1 MKARP
6 GLGLSAAAL
15 AWVCFTHGAFAIGQP
30 QPNNT
35 TGFYSAESVLLTPNS
50 NQVAL
55 SPNNFFYFV
64 LNGPVAPGPVN
75 FIAPAGNNFT
85 FPAAGIACQR
95 DGVPYAFA
103 LGTGT
108 NTITCPSPGVA
119 FTTLNLITFPAGTTN
134 VITLTGPN
142 VVALG
147 NPIQP
152 GGGALGPNPTAV
164 VQINA
169 SGPGDSAAGIP
180 NFSIISRN
188 SFSIVLTPQNLGIDL
203 SGAGLPNVFPGAG
216 FKVNPPTSGA
226 ATVSIAG
233 FLGTFWINENQFDL
247 DARNG
252 LNSISAIGAGT
263 NGPLTGN
270 TTVTLAGDFA
280 TITNAY
286 LVPNNAGPPTA
297 NMSTACLANQPNNA
311 IGGATTINAGK
322 NLITFP
328 PLPTPANNAGNS
340 NSPVFAVCLVTNG
353 TQVIQAPS
361 NVQITASVAI
371 TGAPAG
377 SAAVG
382 LTVPNS
388 TFASITYEGSAFFVQ
403 NVLGFNN
410 GAETFFRIV
419 NSSNTVAPVWAVL
432 TKDVPNTSPEVGA
445 GSCNFPAGPSPTA
458 QSATL
463 APQPVP
469 PNVVNTPTTCNVSF
483 VAGLRSGAV
492 AGLPD
497 VISTNTTGGGPNG
510 GLVQPNNATYVTGDD
525 IAVLA
530 GTSLNPASAATG
542 SLHATVWLL
551 SPNAGVRFSALAQST
566 TFGVIIPTQ

>member
-1 MKARP
+1 MKART
-6 GLGLSAAAL
+6 GLGLSAAAI
-15 AWVCFTHGAFAIGQP
+15 AWVCFTHGALAVGQP

-35 TGFYSAESVLLTPNS
+35 TGFYSAESVLLTTGS
-50 NQVAL
+50 NQVAIN
-55 SPNNFFYFV
+55 PTNFFYSV
-64 LNGPVAPGPVN
+64 VNGPVAAGPVN
-75 FIAPAGNNFT
+75 FLAPAGNNFT
-85 FPAAGIACQR
+85 FPAAGIACQH
-95 DGVPYAFA
+95 DGVAYAFA
-103 LGTGT
+103 TGTGT

-142 VVALG
+142 VAALG

-169 SGPGDSAAGIP
+169 SGPGDAAGGIP
-180 NFSIISRN
+180 DFSIISRN
-188 SFSIVLTPQNLGIDL
+188 SFSTVLTPQTLGIDL
-203 SGAGLPNVFPGAG
+203 SGAGLPTIFPGAG
-216 FKVNPPTSGA
+216 FRVNPPTSGA
-226 ATVSIAG
+226 ATVSTAG

-252 LNSISAIGAGT
+252 LNPINAIGAGT

-328 PLPTPANNAGNS
+328 ALPTPANNAGNS

-353 TQVIQAPS
+353 TQVIQASPAIL
-361 NVQITASVAI
+361 ITASVAI

-382 LTVPNS
+382 LTVPNA
-388 TFASITYEGSAFFVQ
+388 TFGSINYEGSAFFAQ
-403 NVLGFNN
+403 NVFGINN
-410 GAETFFRIV
+410 GSPTFFRMV
-419 NSSNTVAPVWAVL
+419 NTSNTNAPVWAVL
-432 TKDVPNTSPEVGA
+432 TKDVPNTSPLTAGTGT
-445 GSCNFPAGPSPTA
+445 GSCNFPA
-458 QSATL
+458 
-463 APQPVP
+463 APQATAPSAVIGSPAQNP
-469 PNVVNTPTTCNVSF
+469 PQTCNISF
-483 VAGLRSGAV
+483 VAGLHSV
-492 AGLPD
+492 PGLPD
-497 VISTNTTGGGPNG
+497 TVATNTQGGGANG
-510 GLVQPNNATYVTGDD
+510 GFVDANNATYVTGDD
-525 IAVLA
+525 VAILA
-530 GTSLNPASAATG
+530 GTSLNPVAGQG
-542 SLHATVWLL
+542 SLHATVFLL
-551 SPNAGVRFSALAQST
+551 SPNAGMRFSALTQSAA
-566 TFGVIIPTQ
+566 FGVLVQSP